1 MKKLF
6 KDSHQS
12 VSQQK
17 SEIVAIF
24 RNQYEKI
31 NKILSLY
38 ADDPQSSYTQKEL
51 IRELDRTIDSFHA
64 NKTIKQMEE
73 YADKYLDGI
82 MQKLRAH
89 FTTFSERDF
98 VLLLYLIVGFTPK
111 AISLFVKETPK
122 NIYNRKYRLKERI
135 EKSSIEN
142 KQEIIQTIF
151 DEVKL

>member
-64 NKTIKQMEE
+64 NKTIKPI
-73 YADKYLDGI
+73 YFDRLGYRNI
-82 MQKLRAH
+82 S
-89 FTTFSERDF
+89 FER
-98 VLLLYLIVGFTPK
+98 
-111 AISLFVKETPK
+111 
-122 NIYNRKYRLKERI
+122 
-135 EKSSIEN
+135 
-142 KQEIIQTIF
+142 
-151 DEVKL
+151 